1 MKILRIRNEKTDPRA
16 RAPASPAVERQ
27 ARDLVACLEAMRRR
41 MMHRAPWKGFQVELS
56 PPDVKAFAVLAD
68 NGAVTMSDYANAM
81 GTPLSTATHAVERLV
96 AKGIAVRARAET
108 DRRVVRVQ
116 LSEKGK
122 KMERMFKQMR
132 LEMGREM
139 LACLTHGEREIFLE
153 LMVKI
158 ARQGKPGAAKRG
170 R

>member
-1 MKILRIRNEKTDPRA
+1 MKILRTRNEKAGSRA
-16 RAPASPAVERQ
+16 RALVSPAVERQ
-27 ARDLVACLEAMRRR
+27 AQDLVACIEAMRRR
-41 MMHRAPWKGFQVELS
+41 MMHRAPWKGFHIELS
-56 PPDVKAFAVLAD
+56 PPDIKAFGVLAD
-68 NGAVTMSDYANAM
+68 NGSITMSDYARVL

-96 AKGIAVRARAET
+96 AKGIAVRLRTES

-132 LEMGREM
+132 LEMGRQM
-139 LACLTHGEREIFLE
+139 LACLTPGEREIFLE

-158 ARQGKPGAAKRG
+158 AQSHPGADER
-170 R
+170 

>member
-1 MKILRIRNEKTDPRA
+1 
-16 RAPASPAVERQ
+16 VERQ

-41 MMHRAPWKGFQVELS
+41 MMHRAPWKGLHVELS

-68 NGAVTMSDYANAM
+68 NGSVTMSDYAKAM
-81 GTPLSTATHAVERLV
+81 GTPLSTASHAVERLV
-96 AKGIAVRARAET
+96 AKGIAVRSHAET

-116 LSEKGK
+116 LSGKGK
-122 KMERMFKQMR
+122 KMERMFKQVR
-132 LEMGREM
+132 LEMGRDM
-139 LACLTHGEREIFLE
+139 LACLTPGEREIFLE

-158 ARQGKPGAAKRG
+158 ARQGKPDAEPTG